1 MAEKH
6 IGNRQ
11 SNYVV
16 VSTAPDVCKVGD
28 ALVPFDSFQ
37 DLSHEKSYVTHVRAR
52 GQPILTV
59 GSVIAGTQS
68 NAGKGVSS
76 GTSLGNGDCQIL
88 TGVPHIKCK
97 GMPIARHGS
106 LVAMNNGNT
115 LGTLY
120 TQINSP
126 NGPIQLKTTPSLW
139 EKLAEQETE
148 RQRFGMENNQQMA
161 ELLEGMG
168 RGFINHQYDFG
179 RDLGTGSLQ
188 NGSIELE
195 QQIALLKLMGADT
208 RGMEAAN
215 VLNKPAIDAIDASP
229 SLLEMENETQE
240 MGAKIET
247 GLELLMLV
255 KALLGSG
262 INLLKEVSGRRGV
275 DGVKV
280 VVGSSAENVF
290 TRDQILRNIEESKRS
305 RISSNFKDYSEWP
318 PNRGVKGMPFKYI
331 LLPGTKIDR
340 YGHEYGVFVSPE
352 GIPYRSRS
360 LKPGTDGK
368 TYSVYEV
375 QKEITVEAGEIA
387 PWFGYEGGG
396 MQFEL
401 PDTVDNLKKIG
412 ILKRL

>member
-16 VSTAPDVCKVGD
+16 VSMAPDVCKVGD

-68 NAGKGVSS
+68 NAGKGISS

-88 TGVPHIKCK
+88 SGVPHIKCK
-97 GMPIARHGS
+97 GMPIARYGS

-120 TQINSP
+120 TQVNSP
-126 NGPIQLKTTPSLW
+126 NGPIQVKTTSSWW
-139 EKLAEQETE
+139 EKFAEQEAE
-148 RQRFGMENNQQMA
+148 SQRLAMENNQQMA

-168 RGFINHQYDFG
+168 RSFINHQYDFG
-179 RDLGTGSLQ
+179 RDLGTGSMQ

-195 QQIALLKLMGADT
+195 QQIALLKLIGADT
-208 RGMEAAN
+208 RGMEEAN

-229 SLLEMENETQE
+229 SLLEMENETQK

-255 KALLGSG
+255 KALLGGG
-262 INLLKEVSGRRGV
+262 INLLRGVSGRSGV
-275 DGVKV
+275 GGVKV
-280 VVGSSAENVF
+280 VLEDSNPSLLVKNGRVNYEELHEWVG
-290 TRDQILRNIEESKRS
+290 K
-305 RISSNFKDYSEWP
+305 
-318 PNRGVKGMPFKYI
+318 RGVLNCWNDDSIKFPNGGFKYI
-331 LLPGTKIDR
+331 VDEYVLHGHGVNPVAKAKFPKSNAAMGPTISIKNTTTNEVYRIDGTW
-340 YGHEYGVFVSPE
+340 GVFKSDPNGAHIPLDNSP
-352 GIPYRSRS
+352 Y
-360 LKPGTDGK
+360 
-368 TYSVYEV
+368 
-375 QKEITVEAGEIA
+375 
-387 PWFGYEGGG
+387 
-396 MQFEL
+396 
-401 PDTVDNLKKIG
+401 
-412 ILKRL
+412 